1 MSIQRS
7 RNCYY
12 PTCESCGIGRE
23 QCSFRRPFSQPLN
36 LIERELKFELD
47 RLDSIRERISLFK
60 SVEEDIDD
68 GVYEGQ
74 RNFFGN
80 LILTPS
86 DAFVDLDLNILIREE
101 SDTINIIRDLRKRE
115 NNILKVLKRRMKE

>member
-1 MSIQRS
+1 M
-7 RNCYY
+7 
-12 PTCESCGIGRE
+12 
-23 QCSFRRPFSQPLN
+23 N

-60 SVEEDIDD
+60 SVEEDIDE
-68 GVYEGQ
+68 GVYDSQ
-74 RNFFGN
+74 RNVFGN

>member
-1 MSIQRS
+1 MSTQRS

-12 PTCESCGIGRE
+12 PICKNCRIGRE
-23 QCSFRRPFSQPLN
+23 TCSFRRPFSQPLY

-68 GVYEGQ
+68 GMYDGQ
-74 RNFFGN
+74 RNVFGN
-80 LILTPS
+80 PILTPS

-101 SDTINIIRDLRKRE
+101 SDTIKIIRDLRKRE

>member
-1 MSIQRS
+1 M
-7 RNCYY
+7 
-12 PTCESCGIGRE
+12 
-23 QCSFRRPFSQPLN
+23 
-36 LIERELKFELD
+36 IERELKFELD

-60 SVEEDIDD
+60 SVEEDIDEGAYD
-68 GVYEGQ
+68 GQ

-86 DAFVDLDLNILIREE
+86 DVFVDLDLNILIREE